1 MAKRRRLD
9 LIQEC
14 YTADSQR
21 QVSPE
26 EFKKLICDHCR
37 NPECTRA
44 KWGYTHF
51 DQRIETQ
58 VDRLLIN
65 PQFSDLKLS
74 KHVQISQTDFPDIR
88 QKVERLIISAAR
100 NDWAPVE
107 APSPVV
113 VAAERQFGLDDGS
126 EDGED
131 ASAASP
137 EAQKA
142 VNNAVRRLAQMRG
155 KAVPEP
161 EPEPPRATRPEP
173 EPDEPDEPEDEM
185 TEEERRRAD
194 RMDKEHGTN
203 RVPPRKPQPPA
214 QHPGVQQQNTQ
225 FAPMGGFVI
234 DNRQG
239 RQGNA
244 KPAEPEPA
252 EDPWAPRKEKVMK
265 KGENTV
271 VIGGGDKDE

>member
-1 MAKRRRLD
+1 MSKRHRLD

-58 VDRLLIN
+58 VDRLLVN
-65 PQFSDLKLS
+65 PKFSDLKLS
-74 KHVQISQTDFPDIR
+74 KHVQISQQDFPDIR

-100 NDWAPVE
+100 NDWSPVE
-107 APSPVV
+107 QASPIVM
-113 VAAERQFGLDDGS
+113 ATERQFGLDDGKS
-126 EDGED
+126 DEED

-155 KAVPEP
+155 KSVPEP
-161 EPEPPRATRPEP
+161 EPQAKETEEP
-173 EPDEPDEPEDEM
+173 EEDEL
-185 TEEERRRAD
+185 TEVERRRAD

-203 RVPPRKPQPPA
+203 RVPPRKPQQPV
-214 QHPGVQQQNTQ
+214 QQPGVQPQNTQ

-239 RQGNA
+239 KQGNA
-244 KPAEPEPA
+244 RPAAPGPT
-252 EDPWAPRKEKVMK
+252 EDPWAPRKDRVMK